1 MKKVIAL
8 TLACIMALTLCSCG
22 STGDSSSGNNVSTKH
37 LTLDI
42 TQSDNSTM
50 HQGALKFAELV
61 EEYTDGRY
69 AVDVYTNAALGS
81 GSQLTSTEMTQK
93 GTIDMV
99 LTSTAILSNMDGNFY
114 AFDMPWLVE
123 DLDWVD
129 ENLVAGSKLFDL
141 ASEKAEGI
149 GFKLLAFAELGYR
162 EFTNS
167 KRTIETPA
175 DMAGLKVRSPGAIG
189 LAAYTLLGCNATS
202 IDFGELYTAMQ
213 QGAVDGEDNPID
225 GIIVPNRFY
234 EVQHYI
240 TIWNFQYCGLPL
252 AMNLDLW
259 NSIDSADQE
268 AIMKAATEGFAY
280 QKQLT
285 RDSYATSVQTM
296 IDYGCEV
303 TELTAEQK
311 AAFKAA
317 VEPMYAE
324 YFAQIDDAILAEFG
338 VSK

>member
-1 MKKVIAL
+1 M
-8 TLACIMALTLCSCG
+8 
-22 STGDSSSGNNVSTKH
+22 
-37 LTLDI
+37 
-42 TQSDNSTM
+42 
-50 HQGALKFAELV
+50 

-202 IDFGELYTAMQ
+202 IDFGELYTRALLTVRTTPSTASSFPTVSMRSSTISPS
-213 QGAVDGEDNPID
+213 GTSSTAVCRWP
-225 GIIVPNRFY
+225 
-234 EVQHYI
+234 
-240 TIWNFQYCGLPL
+240 
-252 AMNLDLW
+252 
-259 NSIDSADQE
+259 
-268 AIMKAATEGFAY
+268 
-280 QKQLT
+280 
-285 RDSYATSVQTM
+285 
-296 IDYGCEV
+296 
-303 TELTAEQK
+303 
-311 AAFKAA
+311 
-317 VEPMYAE
+317 
-324 YFAQIDDAILAEFG
+324 
-338 VSK
+338 

>member
-1 MKKVIAL
+1 M
-8 TLACIMALTLCSCG
+8 
-22 STGDSSSGNNVSTKH
+22 
-37 LTLDI
+37 
-42 TQSDNSTM
+42 
-50 HQGALKFAELV
+50 

-259 NSIDSADQE
+259 NMLTEDEQATL
-268 AIMKAATEGFAY
+268 MKAFDEATVYQRQLAQETEENQLKQVLDEGA
-280 QKQLT
+280 
-285 RDSYATSVQTM
+285 DIV
-296 IDYGCEV
+296 V
-303 TELTAEQK
+303 T
-311 AAFKAA
+311 
-317 VEPMYAE
+317 Y
-324 YFAQIDDAILAEFG
+324 IDDLQPFKDAVAGVYDKYKATDLKPFIDALETAKAEVG
-338 VSK
+338 E